1 MRKRFLLISTILVL
15 SAFTFAAC
23 GKKSPSSPEASS
35 ETTTE
40 EVATEETTTEDNTA
54 DTTAEEEKPVSTAT
68 EATKETAETAKATV
82 KKTAA
87 KAKTATTRKTAAAK
101 KTVKEKADAVK
112 TETKRKVTRKPTKK
126 IVLQYLG
133 KEFDEAE
140 LTERAIAQF
149 NSVEG
154 GVAVKTIT
162 MYLKPEDDAAYYVIN
177 DQYTGRVDF

>member
-68 EATKETAETAKATV
+68 EATKDSIEEVTTASKKDEQAKP
-82 KKTAA
+82 
-87 KAKTATTRKTAAAK
+87 KTATGTYNGF
-101 KTVKEKADAVK
+101 AD
-112 TETKRKVTRKPTKK
+112 T
-126 IVLQYLG
+126 
-133 KEFDEAE
+133 
-140 LTERAIAQF
+140 
-149 NSVEG
+149 NSVEIELSNG
-154 GVAVKTIT
+154 TFETFIVNDDDVKIALSKKSEGDKITFTYGAVEGQANKEI
-162 MYLKPEDDAAYYVIN
+162 LSVK
-177 DQYTGRVDF
+177 

>member
-68 EATKETAETAKATV
+68 EATKDSTEEVTTASKKDEQAKP
-82 KKTAA
+82 
-87 KAKTATTRKTAAAK
+87 KTATGTYNGF
-101 KTVKEKADAVK
+101 AD
-112 TETKRKVTRKPTKK
+112 T
-126 IVLQYLG
+126 
-133 KEFDEAE
+133 
-140 LTERAIAQF
+140 
-149 NSVEG
+149 NSVEIELSNG
-154 GVAVKTIT
+154 TFETFIVNDDDVKIALSKKSEGDKITFTYGAVEGQANKEI
-162 MYLKPEDDAAYYVIN
+162 LSVK
-177 DQYTGRVDF
+177 